1 MIDHTNR
8 NIGQIVAM
16 QDNVIDMQFSEQQ
29 PALHNRLI
37 AKNDINI
44 EVVAHISETDVRGI
58 ALNSTQGLSRGTE
71 VT

>member
-44 EVVAHISETDVRGI
+44 EVVAHISESD
-58 ALNSTQGLSRGTE
+58 AWYCFE
-71 VT
+71 